1 MAEQK
6 PKKPQR
12 PKPKKLNLSSKIA
25 WKNILK
31 DVDKEEVPIHVL
43 ERLIVHLKD
52 GTDVEVNIK
61 ELLATGLDP
70 NEIEERVNK
79 RLSDLDMYIKNVD
92 FFVDIESVER
102 TIQPE
107 TDKLLSKL

>member
-1 MAEQK
+1 MSEQK
-6 PKKPQR
+6 PKKPLR
-12 PKPKKLNLSSKIA
+12 SKPKKLNLNSKTA
-25 WKNILK
+25 WRNIVK
-31 DVDKEEVPIHVL
+31 DVDKLEVPIHVL

-61 ELLATGLDP
+61 ELMSTGIDP
-70 NEIEERVNK
+70 SQIEDRVNK
-79 RLSDLDMYIKNVD
+79 RLEDLENYIINVD

-102 TIQPE
+102 TVQPE

>member
-1 MAEQK
+1 MSEQK
-6 PKKPQR
+6 PKKPRR
-12 PKPKKLNLSSKIA
+12 PKPKKLNLNSKTA
-25 WKNILK
+25 WRNIVK
-31 DVDKEEVPIHVL
+31 DVDKLEVPIHVL

-61 ELLATGLDP
+61 ELISTGIDP
-70 NEIEERVNK
+70 SQIEDRVNK
-79 RLSDLDMYIKNVD
+79 RLEDLENYIINVD

-102 TIQPE
+102 TVQPE

>member
-6 PKKPQR
+6 PKKPR
-12 PKPKKLNLSSKIA
+12 KPRPKKLNLNNKTR
-25 WKNILK
+25 WRNILK
-31 DVDKEEVPIHVL
+31 DVEKQEVPIHVL

-61 ELLATGLDP
+61 ELISTGMDP
-70 NEIEERVNK
+70 GHIEERVNK
-79 RLSDLDMYIKNVD
+79 RLEDLDDYILNVD

-102 TIQPE
+102 TVQPE

>member
-1 MAEQK
+1 MADQR
-6 PKKPQR
+6 PKKPPK
-12 PKPKKLNLSSKIA
+12 PKPKKLNLSSKVA
-25 WKNILK
+25 WRNILK
-31 DVDKEEVPIHVL
+31 DIDKEEVPIHVL

-61 ELLATGLDP
+61 ELLSSGLDP
-70 NEIEERVNK
+70 DEIEERVNK

>member
-1 MAEQK
+1 MSEQK
-6 PKKPQR
+6 PKKPRR
-12 PKPKKLNLSSKIA
+12 PKHKKLNLNSKTA
-25 WKNILK
+25 WRNIVK
-31 DVDKEEVPIHVL
+31 DVDKLEVPIHVL

-61 ELLATGLDP
+61 ELISTGIDP
-70 NEIEERVNK
+70 SQIEDRVNK
-79 RLSDLDMYIKNVD
+79 RLEDLENYIINVD

-102 TIQPE
+102 TVQPE